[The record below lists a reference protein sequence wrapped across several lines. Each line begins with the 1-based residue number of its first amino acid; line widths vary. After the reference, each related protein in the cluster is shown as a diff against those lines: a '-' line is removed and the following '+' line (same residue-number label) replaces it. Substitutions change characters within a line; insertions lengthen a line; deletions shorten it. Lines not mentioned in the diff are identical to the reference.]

1 MYIPFSTPTSILL
14 AGPTMVGKTTFVIKL
29 LENASNMFK
38 EVPTQFLFC
47 YMIWQPAFE
56 RLKKIDNLSLHEG
69 LPERSIITELGLIKG
84 HKVII
89 FDDMLKYIVNDV
101 NIQDYVT
108 VSSHHNNMTVILLSQ
123 KVFAQGQ
130 TARTISLNCHYI
142 VLFSNKRDVSQISRL
157 GSQIMP
163 GKVAYFRDSYEK
175 ATSRK
180 YGYLL
185 IDFAPETDKKYQLRT
200 RIFPDEAPT
209 IVYVNVK
216 DSN

>member
-1 MYIPFSTPTSILL
+1 
-14 AGPTMVGKTTFVIKL
+14 
-29 LENASNMFK
+29 
-38 EVPTQFLFC
+38 
-47 YMIWQPAFE
+47 
-56 RLKKIDNLSLHEG
+56 
-69 LPERSIITELGLIKG
+69 LIKG

-123 KVFAQGQ
+123 NVFAQGQ

-142 VLFSNKRDVSQISRL
+142 VLFNNKRDVSQISRL

-175 ATSRK
+175 ATSRR

-185 IDFAPETDKKYQLRT
+185 IDFSPDTDKKYQLRT

-209 IVYVNVK
+209 IVFANVK
-216 DSN
+216 ADK